1 MTRPFLAALA
11 ALAALV
17 VILLAAALWFQ
28 HRAKVEKAKAEAAT
42 AQVQVEQNASQET
55 ETLRQQ
61 TIIIRERGN
70 VAVQRIYEAPDAS
83 TPVPAAVLS
92 AWDAGIAGVRGKET
106 PKPGDP
112 PAVP

>member
-1 MTRPFLAALA
+1 LTRPLLAALA

-42 AQVQVEQNASQET
+42 AQVQVEQEASQET
-55 ETLRQQ
+55 EALRQQ
-61 TIIIRERGN
+61 TIIIRERGD
-70 VAVQRIYEAPDAS
+70 VAVQHIYETPNAE
-83 TPVPAAVLS
+83 TPVPADVLS
-92 AWDAGIAGVRGKET
+92 AWRSGIDGVRGKET

>member
-1 MTRPFLAALA
+1 MNRYAFPAAAIVVAVLI
-11 ALAALV
+11 ALV
-17 VILLAAALWFQ
+17 LFLRHQVQTAT
-28 HRAKVEKAKAEAAT
+28 AKAEAAT
-42 AQVQVEQNASQET
+42 AQVQVEQEASQET
-55 ETLRQQ
+55 EALRQQ

-112 PAVP
+112 PTVP

>member
-1 MTRPFLAALA
+1 MNRYVFPAAAVAVAVLI
-11 ALAALV
+11 ALV
-17 VILLAAALWFQ
+17 LFFH

-42 AQVQVEQNASQET
+42 AQVQVEQRAREAVET
-55 ETLRQQ
+55 YTKQ

-70 VAVQRIYEAPDAS
+70 VAVQRIYEAPDAE
-83 TPVPAAVLS
+83 TPVPAGVLS
-92 AWDAGIAGVRGKET
+92 AWRSGIDGVRGKET